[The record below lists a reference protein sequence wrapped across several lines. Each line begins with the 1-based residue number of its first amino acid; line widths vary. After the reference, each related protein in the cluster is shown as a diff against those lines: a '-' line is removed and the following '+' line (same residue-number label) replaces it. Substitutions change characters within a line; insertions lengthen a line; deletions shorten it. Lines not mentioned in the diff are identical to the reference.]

1 MIDERQ
7 RQLSFDPTCHSPDD
21 VQRAAYKFI
30 DRCSVVVS
38 LADGNINCDIELD
51 EKCAQSVDFVCQA
64 IRKEVLDQTLRSRI
78 KTETEAVR
86 NLILAHAFS
95 RTGLVNSTE

>member
-1 MIDERQ
+1 MISERQ
-7 RQLSFDPTCHSPDD
+7 RQLSFDAACHSPDD
-21 VQRAAYKFI
+21 IQRAAYKFI
-30 DRCSVVVS
+30 DRCSVTVS
-38 LADGNINCDIELD
+38 LVDGKINCDIELD
-51 EKCAQSVDFVCQA
+51 ENCKQSVDTICQA
-64 IRKEVLDQTLRSRI
+64 IRKETLDQTLRSRI

>member
-1 MIDERQ
+1 MQ
-7 RQLSFDPTCHSPDD
+7 KLSFDLTCHSYDD

-38 LADGNINCDIELD
+38 LTDAQIHCDIELD
-51 EKCAQSVDFVCQA
+51 ESCTQTAKFVCQQ

-78 KTETEAVR
+78 KRETEDIR

-95 RTGLVNSTE
+95 RTGFVNSTE

>member
-1 MIDERQ
+1 MVQ
-7 RQLSFDPTCHSPDD
+7 QCQLFFDKTCHSYDD

-38 LADGNINCDIELD
+38 TVDGRIVCDVELD
-51 EKCAQSVDFVCQA
+51 EKCSQSIGFISQQ
-64 IRKEVLDQTLRSRI
+64 IRKEVLDQTLRTRI
-78 KTETEAVR
+78 KSETEDVR

-95 RTGLVNSTE
+95 RTGLTDSSE

>member
-1 MIDERQ
+1 MVSEQ
-7 RQLSFDPTCHSPDD
+7 RLSFDSACHSYDD

-30 DRCSVVVS
+30 NMCSAVIS
-38 LADGNINCDIELD
+38 LTDGQICCDIELD
-51 EKCAQSVDFVCQA
+51 ANCTQTINFVCQQ

-78 KTETEAVR
+78 KSETEGVR

-95 RTGLVNSTE
+95 RTGLINPTE

>member
-1 MIDERQ
+1 MLETC
-7 RQLSFDPTCHSPDD
+7 QLLFDKACHSYDD

-38 LADGNINCDIELD
+38 VGDSQIVCDVELD
-51 EKCAQSVDFVCQA
+51 EKCTQSVDLISQQ

-78 KTETEAVR
+78 RSETEDVR

-95 RTGLVNSTE
+95 RTGLANSPE

>member
-1 MIDERQ
+1 MAEKR
-7 RQLSFDPTCHSPDD
+7 RLFFDKACHSYDD

-38 LADGNINCDIELD
+38 VEDSQISCDVELD
-51 EKCAQSVDFVCQA
+51 EKCTQSVDLISQQ

-78 KTETEAVR
+78 KSETEDVR

-95 RTGLVNSTE
+95 RTGLANSPE

>member
-1 MIDERQ
+1 MVEK
-7 RQLSFDPTCHSPDD
+7 RQLCFDKACHSSDD

-38 LADGNINCDIELD
+38 VDDDQIVCDVELD
-51 EKCAQSVDFVCQA
+51 EKCTQSVDFVSQQ

-78 KTETEAVR
+78 KSETEDVR

-95 RTGLVNSTE
+95 RTGLANSPE

>member
-1 MIDERQ
+1 MIEK
-7 RQLSFDPTCHSPDD
+7 RQLLFDKACHTPDD

-38 LADGNINCDIELD
+38 VDGEQIICDVELD
-51 EKCAQSVDFVCQA
+51 EKCAQSFDIISQQ

-78 KTETEAVR
+78 KSETEDVR

-95 RTGLVNSTE
+95 RTGLANSPE